1 MAFTDDF
8 DRADDNTTLG
18 TPWTALRGTWGIISN
33 QAYLVA
39 TAGNNQNIAV
49 VDGGEANGEV
59 LVTFDSTQIG
69 RDAGVVFR
77 GVDVD
82 NYWMAVLTA
91 SAVSLW
97 RVQGG
102 LFANEISRSGQIH
115 AAGDLLRVTFV
126 GNYIHVYVNGASK
139 LTFTSSVHQNAT
151 LVGLRNHGNDTVT
164 RFENFGIDALSVPTS
179 TDWMPG
185 TRVAGSVRRYAAIPS
200 GFTPPGRPE

>member
-18 TPWTALRGTWGIISN
+18 TPWTALRGTWGILSN

-49 VDGGEANGEV
+49 VDEGISNGEV
-59 LVTFDSTQIG
+59 LVTLDSTQIG

-77 GVDVD
+77 CVDVN

-91 SAVSLW
+91 SAVALW
-97 RVQGG
+97 RVEGG
-102 LFANEISRSGQIH
+102 LFANVISRSGQQH
-115 AAGDLLRVTFV
+115 AAGDLVRVTFV
-126 GNYIHVYVNGASK
+126 GTYLHVYVNGESK
-139 LTFTSSVHQNAT
+139 LTHVSAVHQSAT
-151 LVGLRNHGNDTVT
+151 QVGLRNHGNDTVT
-164 RFENFGIDALSVPTS
+164 RFDNFGIDALSVPTS

-185 TRVAGSVRRYAAIPS
+185 TRIAGGVRRYQAIPS
-200 GFTPPGRPE
+200 GFTPPERSE